1 MALTPSASVTPA
13 PRQSLGGR
21 LVLATLVFCLAF
33 TVAAVGVRTWSA
45 WQENIDRLSG
55 ELKLMGQIYQ
65 RTLSKSVWDM
75 DRDAMAAQIASA
87 ANIESI
93 GRIEVKLTS
102 MNRPPE
108 IKQSEREGWRPSE
121 ALPALNIPLYVEP
134 FVGAP
139 REIVGELT
147 LHGDERVLWVR
158 LKSEIVAI
166 IVTQVVQSLLLASL
180 VMLMFNRLV
189 TVHVR
194 KIAEH
199 LGNLTP
205 ATLGLSLALDRRAAH
220 RDELAQ
226 LVDGVN
232 ALQGN
237 LTSYLQQQQRYEQE
251 LVAHRDN
258 LKQLV
263 KDRTQELEAANARL
277 ESLACTDTLTGL
289 SNRRQLENV
298 KEAEYHRARRSG
310 QPLSLL
316 VCDIDHFKK
325 FNDTYG
331 HAAGDQCLQAV
342 ARCLQ
347 SVCNRASDLVA
358 RIGGEEFAL
367 LLPGTSAT
375 QAARIAERILQ
386 AVAEM
391 AIEHK
396 ASETA
401 PYVTISVGIAE
412 LGVSTPSFDTL
423 FDMADKALYQAKAA
437 GRNQAIICQ
446 TTH

>member
-1 MALTPSASVTPA
+1 
-13 PRQSLGGR
+13 
-21 LVLATLVFCLAF
+21 
-33 TVAAVGVRTWSA
+33 
-45 WQENIDRLSG
+45 
-55 ELKLMGQIYQ
+55 
-65 RTLSKSVWDM
+65 
-75 DRDAMAAQIASA
+75 
-87 ANIESI
+87 
-93 GRIEVKLTS
+93 
-102 MNRPPE
+102 
-108 IKQSEREGWRPSE
+108 
-121 ALPALNIPLYVEP
+121 LYVEP